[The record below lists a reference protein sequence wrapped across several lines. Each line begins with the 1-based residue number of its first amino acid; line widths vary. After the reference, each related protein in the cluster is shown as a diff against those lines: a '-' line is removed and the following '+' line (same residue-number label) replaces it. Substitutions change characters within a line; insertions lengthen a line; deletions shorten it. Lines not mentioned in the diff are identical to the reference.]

1 MKVTQAETKL
11 LEFLTNE
18 ENLPSTVEILR
29 LANQIRERILA
40 RFWRDM
46 KCQLD
51 KTRPSG
57 LPASMVLR
65 FWPDDRLTD
74 PSAVELYYWDP
85 DLENE
90 GHYLDYWIGSE
101 QRKGYF
107 AIQYGIS
114 WPNVDSTPSKSTKLY
129 KLEPVAALRK
139 KLVSMDFEEGGS
151 CVGWRP
157 LHDRKYYESVDDFHA
172 FIAKDPEEVLRDMAD
187 RFWSLVQET
196 LSDVEKTNRTITGKG

>member
-29 LANQIRERILA
+29 LANQIRERILTVLA
-40 RFWRDM
+40 DM

-51 KTRPSG
+51 KTQPSG

-85 DLENE
+85 DLENG
-90 GHYLDYWIGSE
+90 GHYLDYSIGAE
-101 QRKGYF
+101 QRKGDF
-107 AIQYGIS
+107 PIQYGIS
-114 WPNVDSTPSKSTKLY
+114 WPNVNSTPSKSTKLY

-139 KLVSMDFEEGGS
+139 KLVSMDFEGGRIMRRLAATS
-151 CVGWRP
+151 QPQV
-157 LHDRKYYESVDDFHA
+157 LESVDDFHA

-187 RFWSLVQET
+187 RFWSRVQET